1 MKEKKALL
9 ILIGCFVLLLAA
21 AGVLYSRLSDKA
33 APEQMEV
40 EVSYETETEMPAE
53 EEAEQEL
60 MMAPDITL
68 YDAEG
73 NALQLSDF
81 FGKPIVLN
89 FWASWCPPCKG
100 EMPDFHALWEER
112 GEEIQFLMVNL
123 TDGSR
128 ETVETA
134 LAFIKE
140 QGYEFPV
147 YYDMDQQGYLAY
159 QTYSIPTTYF
169 LDAEGHAVARANGAI
184 GPDILN
190 EGIRLITEE

>member
-9 ILIGCFVLLLAA
+9 VILLLFVLLLGA
-21 AGVLYSRLSDKA
+21 AGILYSRLSEKA

-40 EVSYETETEMPAE
+40 EVSYETETEMPE
-53 EEAEQEL
+53 EEVPEQEL
-60 MMAPDITL
+60 TMAPDITL
-68 YDAEG
+68 YDADG
-73 NALQLSDF
+73 NAVQLSDF

-89 FWASWCPPCKG
+89 FWASWCPPCKS
-100 EMPDFHALWEER
+100 EMPDFHAVWEER

-134 LAFIKE
+134 QAFIEE

-147 YYDMDQQGYLAY
+147 YFDKDQWAYMAY
-159 QTYSIPTTYF
+159 QAYSIPTTYF
-169 LDAEGHAVARANGAI
+169 LDAEGHAIARATGAI
-184 GPDILN
+184 GPETLN
-190 EGIRLITEE
+190 EGIRLITE

>member
-9 ILIGCFVLLLAA
+9 IIMLGFVLLLAC
-21 AGVLYSRLSDKA
+21 AGLLYSRLSEKA

-40 EVSYETETEMPAE
+40 EVSYETETDMPAE
-53 EEAEQEL
+53 EESAEEL
-60 MMAPDITL
+60 PMAPDIPL

-73 NALQLSDF
+73 NAVQLSDF
-81 FGKPIVLN
+81 FGKPIILN

-100 EMPDFHALWEER
+100 EMPDFHAVWKEQ

-134 LAFIKE
+134 QAFIEE

-147 YYDMDQQGYLAY
+147 YFDLDQRGLQDY
-159 QTYSIPTTYF
+159 QAYSIPTTYF
-169 LDAEGHAVARANGAI
+169 LDAEGHAMARATGAI
-184 GPDILN
+184 GLETLN
-190 EGIRLITEE
+190 EGIRLITE

>member
-9 ILIGCFVLLLAA
+9 IIILGFVLLLAC
-21 AGVLYSRLSDKA
+21 AGLLYSRLSEKA

-40 EVSYETETEMPAE
+40 EVSYETETDMPAE
-53 EEAEQEL
+53 EESAEEL
-60 MMAPDITL
+60 PMAPDITL

-73 NALQLSDF
+73 NAVQLSDF
-81 FGKPIVLN
+81 FGKPIILN

-100 EMPDFHALWEER
+100 EMPDFHAVWKEQ

-134 LAFIKE
+134 QAFIEE

-147 YYDMDQQGYLAY
+147 YFDLDQRGLQDY
-159 QTYSIPTTYF
+159 QAYSIPTTYF
-169 LDAEGHAVARANGAI
+169 LDAEGHAIARATGAI
-184 GPDILN
+184 GLETLN
-190 EGIRLITEE
+190 EGIRLITE